1 MFRPER
7 TDAQAR
13 HCPLSVDYS
22 PCGVWGI
29 TMLESFDFG
38 AKRKRRKS
46 PDRFSLT
53 ALLRRLVRLR
63 GAYKPCRRLCARLCL
78 VQGLRF
84 PLKNH
89 SRTHALLGERVL
101 DREPMHS
108 HTRTHDL
115 RYFREAGNKEKSPNH
130 V

>member
-1 MFRPER
+1 MTSGGENFDKRCRDFVRRKDRGISEILVER
-7 TDAQAR
+7 R
-13 HCPLSVDYS
+13 L
-22 PCGVWGI
+22 
-29 TMLESFDFG
+29 
-38 AKRKRRKS
+38 KS

-53 ALLRRLVRLR
+53 ALLRRLFRLR

-89 SRTHALLGERVL
+89 SRTHGLLGERVL